1 MADIEGA
8 ERGLAF
14 TSGMAALT
22 AVTRL
27 VKAGEVS
34 GGHNVHISRCKASS
48 NQRRVLVTAVC
59 LSMC

>member
-27 VKAGEVS
+27 VKNGEVS
-34 GGHNVHISRCKASS
+34 T
-48 NQRRVLVTAVC
+48 LVGPHPCCVMQSWGP
-59 LSMC
+59 L